1 MVIRRRGSSWVA
13 SKLIHGQGVPPVP
26 GARGLNDA
34 HATIRGRDTM
44 QRAGRAACAA
54 LMGVLV
60 CVGGCRGSDATSA
73 ADSRLTRADD
83 GPGHESRSQGPW
95 FTDEAAVAGL
105 AFTHV
110 NAMSGRFEIQEI
122 LPPGCALFDYD
133 NDGDLDVLL
142 LQERP
147 RTASAETNVTQ
158 GTDRDGTLASSRLF
172 RNDLEIRADG
182 TRVLR
187 FTDVTRESRI
197 DIPGWAMGVAAGD
210 IDNDG
215 CTDLYITHFGPN
227 QLLKNSCD
235 GTFTDVSKRSGTD
248 DDGWAI
254 SASFVDFDRDG
265 WLDLYVGNY
274 VHYDPRSGTQCHTAS
289 GALDY
294 CTPQAF
300 RYQPDRL
307 FHNERNGTF
316 VDVSR
321 TALMGAPAAPALG
334 VSTADFDG
342 DGWIDIYVAND
353 GEPNHLWRNQ
363 RDGTFRNVA
372 LLSGVAVSAE
382 GKPEGSMGVDA
393 GDVDDD
399 GDEDLFMTHLPD
411 QGNNLYVNDGAGSFE
426 DASVRAR
433 LGPPSLGFTGFGTAW
448 LDVDNDG
455 RLDLLAVNGA
465 VAIGPKRAAGTFPYD
480 ERKLLFKNTGDGR
493 FDNVSARG
501 GPAFETSDVSRGAA
515 FGDIDNDGDIDV
527 LVANNNGPARLLVN
541 RVGNGRRW
549 IGLKLVGRAGGRDM
563 LGARV
568 AIERD
573 GVTLW
578 RRARSDGS
586 YASAN
591 DPRVLAGLGD
601 NPLIRRVRVV
611 WPSGRT
617 EHWSDLTSDRWFTL
631 EEGTGQ

>member
-1 MVIRRRGSSWVA
+1 MSVLA
-13 SKLIHGQGVPPVP
+13 SVV
-26 GARGLNDA
+26 
-34 HATIRGRDTM
+34 
-44 QRAGRAACAA
+44 
-54 LMGVLV
+54 
-60 CVGGCRGSDATSA
+60 GCRGSDRTSA
-73 ADSRLTRADD
+73 PDSRVTRADD
-83 GPGHESRSQGPW
+83 EPSQQSRPAGPW
-95 FTDEAAVAGL
+95 FTDEAVASGL
-105 AFTHV
+105 VFKHV

-147 RTASAETNVTQ
+147 EA
-158 GTDRDGTLASSRLF
+158 DASSRLF
-172 RNDLEIRADG
+172 RNDLEVRADG
-182 TRVLR
+182 ARTLR
-187 FTDVTRESRI
+187 FTDVTRESQINIR
-197 DIPGWAMGVAAGD
+197 GWPMGVAAGD
-210 IDNDG
+210 MDNDG

-227 QLLKNSCD
+227 QLLKNACD
-235 GTFTDVSKRSGTD
+235 GTFTDVSTRSGTA

-254 SASFVDFDRDG
+254 SASFVDYDRDG

-274 VHYDPRSGTQCHTAS
+274 VHYDPRSGTQCHSAS

-307 FHNERNGTF
+307 FHNEGNGAF
-316 VDVSR
+316 AEVSGK
-321 TALMGAPAAPALG
+321 ALVGAVAAPALG

-342 DGWIDIYVAND
+342 DGWIDVYVAND

-393 GDVDDD
+393 GDFDDD
-399 GDEDLFMTHLPD
+399 GDEDLFMTHLPE

-448 LDVDNDG
+448 FDVDNDG

-465 VAIGPKRAAGTFPYD
+465 VALSPRRAAGAFPYD

-493 FDNVSARG
+493 FDDVSAHA

-527 LVANNNGPARLLVN
+527 LVANNNGPVRLLVN
-541 RVGNGRRW
+541 RVGRVGPVGNGRHW
-549 IGLKLVGRAGGRDM
+549 IGLKLIGRMGGRDM

-568 AIERD
+568 AIERAD

-591 DPRVLAGLGD
+591 DPRVLVGLGD
-601 NPLIRRVRVV
+601 ISQVRRVRVV
-611 WPSGRT
+611 WPGGRA
-617 EHWSDLTSDRWFTL
+617 ENWSHVPVDRWITL
-631 EEGTGQ
+631 REGLDNDEGTGP